1 MLPPLSPVPVELRA
15 GDLVFAANG
24 GGYAPADHPDT
35 PLKDVAPVRYHENSA
50 TPLQRFP
57 SIWDHSM
64 IPGSLGDPIWTE
76 NAVDS
81 FWRMFLSAN
90 RIPPSGQARGHA
102 SPEHALAHA
111 SLHFTPRLR

>member
-50 TPLQRFP
+50 TPL
-57 SIWDHSM
+57 
-64 IPGSLGDPIWTE
+64 
-76 NAVDS
+76 
-81 FWRMFLSAN
+81 
-90 RIPPSGQARGHA
+90 
-102 SPEHALAHA
+102 
-111 SLHFTPRLR
+111 